1 MASQHKSLFMAL
13 PKFLT
18 RPFPVIEG
26 LKTKFITA
34 LSFAAFVFLFLY
46 IFQPFR
52 LNHFTDVEVLYH
64 SLTFGAITF
73 SIMFLNLLLL
83 HRIFPNFFKDENWT
97 TGKELFIVLF
107 YIALIGLGNFIFAI
121 KVLHVENTF
130 GSFLYLELITLS
142 VAALPVFV
150 FILIRENSLLKK
162 NRQEAKTFEQ
172 VLHHQDERAVSLSP
186 QDGKEEVKIIPVS
199 NNYIQFTSESDKVE
213 VTLEPTK
220 VYFISSADNYIKINF
235 ETEKGLVTKLLRGT
249 LKRTENDLS
258 NHPQF
263 YRCHKAYIVNLWQV
277 EAVSGNA
284 RGLKL
289 TLKNC
294 PDEVPVSRTL
304 NDEIKKKLEAIHSR

>member
-1 MASQHKSLFMAL
+1 MPL

-34 LSFAAFVFLFLY
+34 FSFAAFVFLFLY

-52 LNHFTDVEVLYH
+52 LSNFTDVEVLYH
-64 SLTFGAITF
+64 TLTFGAITF
-73 SIMFLNLLLL
+73 GIMFLNLLLL
-83 HRIFPNFFKDENWT
+83 CRIFPDFFKDENWT

-107 YIALIGLGNFIFAI
+107 YIALIGLGNFIFATQ
-121 KVLHVENTF
+121 VLHVENTF

-162 NRQEAKTFEQ
+162 NRQEAASFDEL
-172 VLHHQDERAVSLSP
+172 LHHESNTLT
-186 QDGKEEVKIIPVS
+186 EEKIISIIEEDAKVISIS
-199 NNYIQFTSESDKVE
+199 NHLIQFSSENEKAA
-213 VTLEPTK
+213 VTLEPAK

-249 LKRTENDLS
+249 LKRTEADLI

-263 YRCHKAYIVNLWQV
+263 YRCHKAYIVNLGQV

-304 NDEIKKKLEAIHSR
+304 HEEIKQKLEAIHSR